1 MIDFEFE
8 FQYAEEKQPT
18 LQKVGGSIPA
28 GRCVVLC
35 GGSGCG
41 KSTLLR
47 CINGLIPQFYEG
59 ELKGFCRLNGQ
70 DTAGIR
76 IGEIGELAASVF
88 QDPRSQFFT
97 VNSSNE
103 VAFGLENHGLPQ
115 DKIRRRVDEAFRIFH
130 LERLKDRN
138 VYELSSGERQ
148 LISILSAWAMDTD
161 IFLLDE
167 PTANLDFA
175 ATQQLKEILLAL
187 KKQGKTL
194 LLSEHRLYYLADIAD
209 EFWVMAD
216 GEIKG
221 KYTAAEAKAFSV
233 ERRQTLS
240 LRTLDLAE
248 ITVPEKEPL
257 PKTAPTALAVSD
269 VCYTYGRK
277 AGDTLSGVSFSVREH
292 EIVGLVGAN
301 GCGKTTIGKL
311 IAGLYRPS
319 GGRIMLFGKSQN
331 PKQLQ
336 KQVLF
341 ILQEAEF
348 QFFTGS
354 VLHELQ
360 YGHAVT
366 PEFEAKTEALLKS
379 MDMWDCRNRHPFS
392 LSGGQMQRLT
402 LMMAYL
408 SDKPIVILDE
418 PTAGQDAESLER
430 CAALIREMRKE
441 KTVLIITH
449 DPELIAGAC
458 DRCIGLSDGHAE
470 IEFPV
475 HSERDL
481 QAVRQYMERFHLS
494 NAPAKKQHKERFH
507 PATKLLYW
515 LALLVVISTSNNHL
529 VYAVYTA
536 LILLTAADG
545 WLGTAL
551 AGGMSFGLL
560 WAANALLP
568 GTVFSFMLV
577 LFPRIIAVGISMR
590 TLIGRNEASR
600 TLAALRNLRLPER
613 LIMIVAVIFRF
624 FPVLSG
630 DMKLLR
636 QSIRTRGVFTSP
648 LQKLQALSSYIEIL
662 TVPMALR
669 VIRIAETLSASAE
682 TRGHRLNPPQKQLS
696 VASVFC
702 VGCCVLR
709 PAGGI
714 DRRRPYPV
722 IAVSATF
729 NHIPFKKESLTMS
742 TANPNK
748 LKIKDIITVVLLAL
762 INVVIF
768 FASSVLYATPITI
781 ILMPVFFALLEGIVY
796 FIIGTK
802 VKKPGAILIYS
813 IVRAIMGGYLPY
825 IILFILSGVIAELL
839 LWKMGYGNAKA
850 LTVSYVINQVLA
862 AFGSTIIPYAIAAK
876 AMADQ
881 MVTDGRQDAILAA
894 SQMLQSW
901 VSVALVA
908 GVIVAAFIGAMIG
921 KRIVKKHLAA

>member
-8 FQYAEEKQPT
+8 FQYAEGKAPVLRQT
-18 LQKVGGSIPA
+18 AGSIPA

-35 GGSGCG
+35 GGSGGG

-59 ELKGFCRLNGQ
+59 ELRGFCRLNGQ
-70 DTAGIR
+70 DTAGLR

-97 VNSSNE
+97 VNSSGE

-115 DKIRRRVDEAFRIFH
+115 DEIRRRVDEAFRIFH

-138 VYELSSGERQ
+138 VYDLSSGERQ

-175 ATQQLKEILLAL
+175 AMQQLKEILLAL
-187 KKQGKTL
+187 KRQGKTL

-209 EFWVMAD
+209 EYWVMTD

-221 KYTAAEAKAFSV
+221 KYTAAEAKAFSA
-233 ERRQTLS
+233 EQRQTLS
-240 LRTLDLAE
+240 LRTLDLAK
-248 ITVPEKEPL
+248 ITVPEKEPQ
-257 PKTAPTALAVSD
+257 PSETALEALCVSD
-269 VCYTYGRK
+269 VRYTYGRK

-319 GGRIMLFGKSQN
+319 GGRITLFGKPQN

-348 QFFTGS
+348 QFFTSS
-354 VLHELQ
+354 VLYELQ

-379 MDMWDCRNRHPFS
+379 MDMWDCRDRHPFS

-408 SDKPIVILDE
+408 SEKPIVILDE

-430 CAALIREMRKE
+430 CAALIREMRNE

-449 DPELIAGAC
+449 DLELIASAC
-458 DRCIGLSDGHAE
+458 DRCIGLLDGRAE
-470 IEFPV
+470 TEFPV
-475 HSERDL
+475 RSEQDL
-481 QAVRQYMERFHLS
+481 QAVRQYMERFHPS
-494 NAPAKKQHKERFH
+494 DAPAKKQHKERFH

-515 LALLVVISTSNNHL
+515 LTLLVVISTSNNHL
-529 VYAVYTA
+529 VYAVYAA

-545 WLGTAL
+545 WIGTAL
-551 AGGMSFGLL
+551 AGGMSFGVL

-577 LFPRIIAVGISMR
+577 LFPRIIAVGISLQ

-600 TLAALRNLRLPER
+600 TLAALRNLHLPER

-630 DMKLLR
+630 DRKLLR
-636 QSIRTRGVFTSP
+636 QSIRTRGAFTTP
-648 LQKLQALSSYIEIL
+648 LQKLRALPSYLEIL

-682 TRGHRLNPPQKQLS
+682 TRGIDLKCRKSNYLS
-696 VASVFC
+696 LRFSAWDVVFC
-702 VGCCVLR
+702 VL
-709 PAGGI
+709 
-714 DRRRPYPV
+714 
-722 IAVSATF
+722 
-729 NHIPFKKESLTMS
+729 
-742 TANPNK
+742 
-748 LKIKDIITVVLLAL
+748 
-762 INVVIF
+762 
-768 FASSVLYATPITI
+768 
-781 ILMPVFFALLEGIVY
+781 
-796 FIIGTK
+796 
-802 VKKPGAILIYS
+802 
-813 IVRAIMGGYLPY
+813 
-825 IILFILSGVIAELL
+825 
-839 LWKMGYGNAKA
+839 
-850 LTVSYVINQVLA
+850 
-862 AFGSTIIPYAIAAK
+862 
-876 AMADQ
+876 
-881 MVTDGRQDAILAA
+881 LAA
-894 SQMLQSW
+894 SI
-901 VSVALVA
+901 AA
-908 GVIVAAFIGAMIG
+908 GLI
-921 KRIVKKHLAA
+921 L

>member
-8 FQYAEEKQPT
+8 FQYAEEKQTT

-59 ELKGFCRLNGQ
+59 ELRGFCRLNGQ
-70 DTAGIR
+70 DTAGMS

-115 DKIRRRVDEAFRIFH
+115 DKIRQRVDEAFRLFH

-187 KKQGKTL
+187 KSQGKTL

-209 EFWVMAD
+209 EYWVMA
-216 GEIKG
+216 GGGIKG
-221 KYTAAEAKAFSV
+221 KYTAVEAKAFSA
-233 ERRQTLS
+233 EQRQDLS
-240 LRTLDLAE
+240 LRTLDLIE
-248 ITVPEKEPL
+248 IAVPKKPQPSE
-257 PKTAPTALAVSD
+257 TALEALCVSD
-269 VCYTYGRK
+269 VRYTYGRK
-277 AGDTLSGVSFSVREH
+277 AGDTLSGVSFSVHEH

-311 IAGLYRPS
+311 IAGLYKPS
-319 GGRIMLFGKSQN
+319 GGQIFLFGKVQSR
-331 PKQLQ
+331 KRLQ
-336 KQVLF
+336 SQVLF

-348 QFFTGS
+348 QFFTSS

-379 MDMWDCRNRHPFS
+379 MDMWDCRDRHPFS

-418 PTAGQDAESLER
+418 PTAGQDAESLSR

-449 DPELIAGAC
+449 DLELIAGAC

-470 IEFPV
+470 TEFPV
-475 HSERDL
+475 RSEQDL
-481 QAVRQYMERFHLS
+481 QAVRQCMERFHPTEVPQR
-494 NAPAKKQHKERFH
+494 NQHRDLFH
-507 PATKLLYW
+507 PVTKLLYW
-515 LALLVVISTSNNHL
+515 LALLVVISTANNHL
-529 VYAVYTA
+529 VYACYAA

-545 WLGTAL
+545 WFGTAL
-551 AGGMSFGLL
+551 AGGMSFWAL

-600 TLAALRNLRLPER
+600 TLAALRNIRLPER

-630 DMKLLR
+630 DRKLLR
-636 QSIRTRGVFTSP
+636 QSIRTRGAFVTP
-648 LQKLQALSSYIEIL
+648 WQKLRALPSYLEIL

-682 TRGHRLNPPQKQLS
+682 TRGIDLRRRKSNYLS
-696 VASVFC
+696 LRFSAWDVVFC
-702 VGCCVLR
+702 GL
-709 PAGGI
+709 
-714 DRRRPYPV
+714 
-722 IAVSATF
+722 
-729 NHIPFKKESLTMS
+729 
-742 TANPNK
+742 
-748 LKIKDIITVVLLAL
+748 
-762 INVVIF
+762 
-768 FASSVLYATPITI
+768 
-781 ILMPVFFALLEGIVY
+781 
-796 FIIGTK
+796 
-802 VKKPGAILIYS
+802 
-813 IVRAIMGGYLPY
+813 
-825 IILFILSGVIAELL
+825 
-839 LWKMGYGNAKA
+839 
-850 LTVSYVINQVLA
+850 
-862 AFGSTIIPYAIAAK
+862 
-876 AMADQ
+876 
-881 MVTDGRQDAILAA
+881 LAA
-894 SQMLQSW
+894 SI
-901 VSVALVA
+901 AA
-908 GVIVAAFIGAMIG
+908 GLI
-921 KRIVKKHLAA
+921 L

>member
-8 FQYAEEKQPT
+8 FQYSEESTPT
-18 LQKVGGSIPA
+18 LRKVSGNIPA

-59 ELKGFCRLNGQ
+59 ELTGFCRLDGQ
-70 DTAGIR
+70 DTADLS

-115 DKIRRRVDEAFRIFH
+115 EKIRDRVDEAFRTFH
-130 LERLKDRN
+130 LEHLKNRN

-175 ATQQLKEILLAL
+175 ATQQLRNILLKL

-209 EFWVMAD
+209 EYWIMAN
-216 GEIKG
+216 GEIKH
-221 KYTAAEAKAFSV
+221 KYTAEKAKALLPL
-233 ERRQTLS
+233 QLHTLC
-240 LRTLDLAE
+240 LRTLDLE
-248 ITVPEKEPL
+248 QITVSERSPQPENMPQ
-257 PKTAPTALAVSD
+257 ALSVSNLR
-269 VCYTYGRK
+269 YEYGRK
-277 AGDTLSGVSFSVREH
+277 NRAILSDVNFSVCTH

-301 GCGKTTIGKL
+301 GCGKTTLGKL
-311 IAGLYRPS
+311 IAGLYHS
-319 GGRIMLFGKSQN
+319 TGGEIFLFGKAQK

-341 ILQEAEF
+341 IMQEAEF
-348 QFFTGS
+348 QFFTNS

-360 YGHAVT
+360 YGHKITA
-366 PEFEAKTEALLKS
+366 EFEKKTETLLKS
-379 MDMWDCRNRHPFS
+379 MDMWECRDRHPFS

-418 PTAGQDAESLER
+418 PTAGQDAESLKR
-430 CAALIREMRKE
+430 CAELIREMGKE

-449 DPELIAGAC
+449 DLELIADTC
-458 DRCIGLSDGHAE
+458 DRCIGLCGGHSDT
-470 IEFPV
+470 EFFIR
-475 HSERDL
+475 SQQDL
-481 QAVRQYMERFHLS
+481 QAVQRYMECFHPTKIS
-494 NAPAKKQHKERFH
+494 PPKQYKERFH

-515 LALLVVISTSNNHL
+515 LVLTIVISTSDNHL
-529 VYAVYTA
+529 VYAAYAA
-536 LILLTAADG
+536 LMLLTAADG
-545 WLGTAL
+545 RLITAL
-551 AGGMSFGLL
+551 FGSASFGAL

-568 GTVFSFMLV
+568 DTLFSFILV
-577 LFPRIIAVGISMR
+577 LFPRIIAVGISMM

-600 TLAALRNLRLPER
+600 TLTALRNMHLPER
-613 LIMIVAVIFRF
+613 FIMIVAVIFRF

-636 QSIRTRGVFTSP
+636 QSIRTRGAFAT
-648 LQKLQALSSYIEIL
+648 LWQKLRALPSYIEIL

-682 TRGHRLNPPQKQLS
+682 TRGIDIKRRKSNFLS
-696 VASVFC
+696 LRFSAWD
-702 VGCCVLR
+702 VL
-709 PAGGI
+709 
-714 DRRRPYPV
+714 
-722 IAVSATF
+722 F
-729 NHIPFKKESLTMS
+729 F
-742 TANPNK
+742 
-748 LKIKDIITVVLLAL
+748 VV
-762 INVVIF
+762 
-768 FASSVLYATPITI
+768 
-781 ILMPVFFALLEGIVY
+781 
-796 FIIGTK
+796 
-802 VKKPGAILIYS
+802 
-813 IVRAIMGGYLPY
+813 
-825 IILFILSGVIAELL
+825 
-839 LWKMGYGNAKA
+839 
-850 LTVSYVINQVLA
+850 LTVSVVVGL
-862 AFGSTIIPYAIAAK
+862 
-876 AMADQ
+876 
-881 MVTDGRQDAILAA
+881 IL
-894 SQMLQSW
+894 
-901 VSVALVA
+901 
-908 GVIVAAFIGAMIG
+908 
-921 KRIVKKHLAA
+921 

>member
-8 FQYAEEKQPT
+8 FQYAEEKQPA
-18 LQKVGGSIPA
+18 LQKIGGSIPA

-70 DTAGIR
+70 DTAGIG
-76 IGEIGELAASVF
+76 IGEIGELATSVF

-115 DKIRRRVDEAFRIFH
+115 KTIRQRVEEAFRVFH

-148 LISILSAWAMDTD
+148 FISILSAWAMDTD

-167 PTANLDFA
+167 PTANLDFV
-175 ATQQLKEILLAL
+175 ATRQLKEILLAL
-187 KKQGKTL
+187 KRQGKTL

-209 EFWVMAD
+209 EFWVMTD

-221 KYTAAEAKAFSV
+221 KYTATEAKAFSA
-233 ERRQTLS
+233 EQRQALS

-248 ITVPEKEPL
+248 ITVPGKEPL
-257 PKTAPTALAVSD
+257 PKTAPTALDVSD
-269 VCYTYGRK
+269 GRYTYSGK

-311 IAGLYRPS
+311 IAGLYNPS
-319 GGRIMLFGKSQN
+319 GGQIFLYGKARK
-331 PKQLQ
+331 PKGLQ

-348 QFFTGS
+348 QFFTNS

-360 YGHAVT
+360 YGHKVT
-366 PEFEAKTEALLKS
+366 PEFEQKAEALLKS
-379 MDMWDCRNRHPFS
+379 MDMWGCRDRHPFS
-392 LSGGQMQRLT
+392 LSGGQMQRLA

-408 SDKPIVILDE
+408 SEKPIVMLDE
-418 PTAGQDAESLER
+418 PTAGQDAESLAR
-430 CAALIREMRKE
+430 CAALIRKMRKE

-449 DPELIAGAC
+449 DLELIASTC
-458 DRCIGLSDGHAE
+458 DRCIGMSGGRAE
-470 IEFPV
+470 TEFSV
-475 HSERDL
+475 QSEHDL
-481 QAVRQYMERFHLS
+481 QAVRRYMERFHPS
-494 NAPAKKQHKERFH
+494 DVPAKKQYKERFH
-507 PATKLLYW
+507 PVTKLLYW
-515 LALLVVISTSNNHL
+515 LTLLVVISTSDNHL
-529 VYAVYTA
+529 VYAAYAA

-545 WLGTAL
+545 WFGTAL

-590 TLIGRNEASR
+590 TMIGRNEASR
-600 TLAALRNLRLPER
+600 TLAALRNLHLPER

-636 QSIRTRGVFTSP
+636 QSIRTRGVFATP
-648 LQKLQALSSYIEIL
+648 LQKLRALPSYLEIL

-682 TRGHRLNPPQKQLS
+682 TRGIDLKRRKSNYLS
-696 VASVFC
+696 LRFSAWDVVFC
-702 VGCCVLR
+702 V
-709 PAGGI
+709 
-714 DRRRPYPV
+714 
-722 IAVSATF
+722 
-729 NHIPFKKESLTMS
+729 
-742 TANPNK
+742 
-748 LKIKDIITVVLLAL
+748 LLA
-762 INVVIF
+762 
-768 FASSVLYATPITI
+768 
-781 ILMPVFFALLEGIVY
+781 AL
-796 FIIGTK
+796 
-802 VKKPGAILIYS
+802 
-813 IVRAIMGGYLPY
+813 
-825 IILFILSGVIAELL
+825 
-839 LWKMGYGNAKA
+839 
-850 LTVSYVINQVLA
+850 
-862 AFGSTIIPYAIAAK
+862 IAA
-876 AMADQ
+876 
-881 MVTDGRQDAILAA
+881 GLIL
-894 SQMLQSW
+894 
-901 VSVALVA
+901 
-908 GVIVAAFIGAMIG
+908 
-921 KRIVKKHLAA
+921 

>member
-8 FQYAEEKQPT
+8 FQYAEGKAPVLRQT
-18 LQKVGGSIPA
+18 AGSIPA

-70 DTAGIR
+70 DTAGMS

-103 VAFGLENHGLPQ
+103 VAFGLENHGLLQ
-115 DKIRRRVDEAFRIFH
+115 AAIRYRVDEAFRTFH
-130 LERLKDRN
+130 LEHLKDRN

-167 PTANLDFA
+167 PTANLDSA

-187 KKQGKTL
+187 KNQGKTL
-194 LLSEHRLYYLADIAD
+194 LLSEHRLYYLTDIAD
-209 EFWVMAD
+209 EYWVMAD

-221 KYTAAEAKAFSV
+221 KYTAAEAKAFSA
-233 ERRQTLS
+233 EQRQTLS
-240 LRTLDLAE
+240 LRTLDLAK

-257 PKTAPTALAVSD
+257 PKNAPTVLDVSD
-269 VCYTYGRK
+269 VRYTYGRK
-277 AGDTLSGVSFSVREH
+277 NGDTLSSVRFSVREH

-301 GCGKTTIGKL
+301 GCGKTTLGKL
-311 IAGLYRPS
+311 LAGLNRPS
-319 GGRIMLFGKSQN
+319 GGRITLFGKPQD

-348 QFFTGS
+348 QFFTNS

-366 PEFEAKTEALLKS
+366 PEFEAKAETLLKS
-379 MDMWDCRNRHPFS
+379 MDMWDCRDRHPFS

-449 DPELIAGAC
+449 DLELIAGAC
-458 DRCIGLSDGHAE
+458 DRCIGLSGGRAE
-470 IEFPV
+470 AEFSV
-475 HSERDL
+475 QSERDL
-481 QAVRQYMERFHLS
+481 QTVRQYMERFHSAERKLQ
-494 NAPAKKQHKERFH
+494 KKHRELFH
-507 PATKLLYW
+507 PVTKLIFW
-515 LALLVVISTSNNHL
+515 FALMVVISTSNNHL
-529 VYAVYTA
+529 VYASYAA

-551 AGGMSFGLL
+551 AGGVSFGVL
-560 WAANALLP
+560 WAANALFP
-568 GTVFSFMLV
+568 NTVFSFMLV
-577 LFPRIIAVGISMR
+577 LFPRIIAIGISMR

-600 TLAALRNLRLPER
+600 TLAALRNLHLPER

-624 FPVLSG
+624 FPALSG

-636 QSIRTRGVFTSP
+636 QSIRTRGAFVTP
-648 LQKLQALSSYIEIL
+648 WQKLRALPSYIEIL

-682 TRGHRLNPPQKQLS
+682 TRGIDLRLRKSNYLS
-696 VASVFC
+696 LRFSAWDVVFC
-702 VGCCVLR
+702 V
-709 PAGGI
+709 
-714 DRRRPYPV
+714 
-722 IAVSATF
+722 
-729 NHIPFKKESLTMS
+729 
-742 TANPNK
+742 
-748 LKIKDIITVVLLAL
+748 LLA
-762 INVVIF
+762 
-768 FASSVLYATPITI
+768 A
-781 ILMPVFFALLEGIVY
+781 
-796 FIIGTK
+796 
-802 VKKPGAILIYS
+802 
-813 IVRAIMGGYLPY
+813 
-825 IILFILSGVIAELL
+825 
-839 LWKMGYGNAKA
+839 
-850 LTVSYVINQVLA
+850 
-862 AFGSTIIPYAIAAK
+862 AIAA
-876 AMADQ
+876 
-881 MVTDGRQDAILAA
+881 GLIL
-894 SQMLQSW
+894 
-901 VSVALVA
+901 
-908 GVIVAAFIGAMIG
+908 
-921 KRIVKKHLAA
+921 

>member
-8 FQYAEEKQPT
+8 FQYAEEKQPA
-18 LQKVGGSIPA
+18 LQKIGGGIPA

-70 DTAGIR
+70 DTAGMR

-115 DKIRRRVDEAFRIFH
+115 ETIRQRVDEAFRVFH

-167 PTANLDFA
+167 PTANLDFS
-175 ATQQLKEILLAL
+175 ATRQLRKILLAL
-187 KKQGKTL
+187 KQQGKTL
-194 LLSEHRLYYLADIAD
+194 LLSEHRLYYLTDIAD
-209 EFWVMAD
+209 EYWVMTD

-221 KYTAAEAKAFSV
+221 KYTAAEAKAFSA
-233 ERRQTLS
+233 EQRQALS

-248 ITVPEKEPL
+248 ITVPEKELL
-257 PKTAPTALAVSD
+257 PKTAPTALDVSD
-269 VCYTYGRK
+269 VRYTYGRK
-277 AGDTLSGVSFSVREH
+277 AGDIFSGVSFSVREH

-311 IAGLYRPS
+311 IAGLCRPS
-319 GGRIMLFGKSQN
+319 GGRITLFGKPQN
-331 PKQLQ
+331 PKHLQ

-348 QFFTGS
+348 QFFTNS

-379 MDMWDCRNRHPFS
+379 MDMWNCRDRHPFS

-408 SDKPIVILDE
+408 SEKPIVMLDE
-418 PTAGQDAESLER
+418 PTAGQDAESLAR

-449 DPELIAGAC
+449 DLELIASAC
-458 DRCIGLSDGHAE
+458 DRCIGMSGRRAE
-470 IEFPV
+470 TEFSV
-475 HSERDL
+475 QSEHDL
-481 QAVRQYMERFHLS
+481 QAVRRYMERFHPS
-494 NAPAKKQHKERFH
+494 DVPAKNRHKERFH
-507 PATKLLYW
+507 PVTKLLYW
-515 LALLVVISTSNNHL
+515 LTLLVVISTSNNRL
-529 VYAVYTA
+529 VYAAYAA

-545 WLGTAL
+545 WFGTTL

-590 TLIGRNEASR
+590 TMIGRNEASR
-600 TLAALRNLRLPER
+600 TLAALRNLHLPER

-636 QSIRTRGVFTSP
+636 QSIRTRGVFATP
-648 LQKLQALSSYIEIL
+648 LQKLRALPSYLEIL

-682 TRGHRLNPPQKQLS
+682 TRGIDLKRRKSNYLS
-696 VASVFC
+696 LRFSAWDVVFC
-702 VGCCVLR
+702 V
-709 PAGGI
+709 
-714 DRRRPYPV
+714 
-722 IAVSATF
+722 
-729 NHIPFKKESLTMS
+729 
-742 TANPNK
+742 
-748 LKIKDIITVVLLAL
+748 LLA
-762 INVVIF
+762 
-768 FASSVLYATPITI
+768 
-781 ILMPVFFALLEGIVY
+781 AL
-796 FIIGTK
+796 
-802 VKKPGAILIYS
+802 
-813 IVRAIMGGYLPY
+813 
-825 IILFILSGVIAELL
+825 
-839 LWKMGYGNAKA
+839 
-850 LTVSYVINQVLA
+850 
-862 AFGSTIIPYAIAAK
+862 IAA
-876 AMADQ
+876 
-881 MVTDGRQDAILAA
+881 GLIL
-894 SQMLQSW
+894 
-901 VSVALVA
+901 
-908 GVIVAAFIGAMIG
+908 
-921 KRIVKKHLAA
+921 

>member
-8 FQYAEEKQPT
+8 FKYAEGKAQVLRQT
-18 LQKVGGSIPA
+18 AGSIPS

-70 DTAGIR
+70 DTTGMS

-97 VNSSNE
+97 VNSFNE
-103 VAFGLENHGLPQ
+103 VAFGLENYGLRQ
-115 DKIRRRVDEAFRIFH
+115 ETIRHRVDETFRVFH
-130 LERLKDRN
+130 LEHLKDRN

-161 IFLLDE
+161 IFFLDE

-175 ATQQLKEILLAL
+175 ATQQLKEILLTL
-187 KKQGKTL
+187 KRQGKTL
-194 LLSEHRLYYLADIAD
+194 LLSEHRLYYLTDIAD
-209 EFWVMAD
+209 EYWVMAD

-221 KYTAAEAKAFSV
+221 KYTAAEAKAFSA
-233 ERRQTLS
+233 ERRQALS

-257 PKTAPTALAVSD
+257 PKTAPTALEVSD
-269 VCYTYGRK
+269 VRYTYGRK
-277 AGDTLSGVSFSVREH
+277 TGDTLSGVSFFVREH

-311 IAGLYRPS
+311 AAGLYKPS
-319 GGRIMLFGKSQN
+319 GGRITLFGKPQS

-348 QFFTGS
+348 QFFTNS

-366 PEFEAKTEALLKS
+366 QEFEVKTETLLKS
-379 MDMWDCRNRHPFS
+379 MDMWDCRDRHPFS

-430 CAALIREMRKE
+430 CAELICEMRKE

-449 DPELIAGAC
+449 DLELIADAC
-458 DRCIGLSDGHAE
+458 DYCIGLSDGCTKT
-470 IEFPV
+470 EFFV
-475 HSERDL
+475 HSEQDL
-481 QAVRQYMERFHLS
+481 QAVREYMERFHPS
-494 NAPAKKQHKERFH
+494 DIPAKKQHKERFH
-507 PATKLLYW
+507 PVTKLLYW

-529 VYAVYTA
+529 VYATYAA

-545 WLGTAL
+545 WFGTAL
-551 AGGMSFGLL
+551 AGGLSFGVL

-600 TLAALRNLRLPER
+600 TLAALRNLHLPER
-613 LIMIVAVIFRF
+613 LIMIAAVIFRF
-624 FPVLSG
+624 FPVLFG

-636 QSIRTRGVFTSP
+636 QSIRTRGAFVTP
-648 LQKLQALSSYIEIL
+648 WQKLRALPSYIEIL

-669 VIRIAETLSASAE
+669 VIRIAEALSASAE
-682 TRGHRLNPPQKQLS
+682 TRGIDLKRRKSNCLS
-696 VASVFC
+696 PRFSAWDIVFC
-702 VGCCVLR
+702 AILT
-709 PAGGI
+709 I
-714 DRRRPYPV
+714 SV
-722 IAVSATF
+722 IAG
-729 NHIPFKKESLTMS
+729 
-742 TANPNK
+742 
-748 LKIKDIITVVLLAL
+748 L
-762 INVVIF
+762 I
-768 FASSVLYATPITI
+768 L
-781 ILMPVFFALLEGIVY
+781 
-796 FIIGTK
+796 
-802 VKKPGAILIYS
+802 
-813 IVRAIMGGYLPY
+813 
-825 IILFILSGVIAELL
+825 
-839 LWKMGYGNAKA
+839 
-850 LTVSYVINQVLA
+850 
-862 AFGSTIIPYAIAAK
+862 
-876 AMADQ
+876 
-881 MVTDGRQDAILAA
+881 
-894 SQMLQSW
+894 
-901 VSVALVA
+901 
-908 GVIVAAFIGAMIG
+908 
-921 KRIVKKHLAA
+921 